1 MPRLIS
7 GQPGYEELASVDR
20 SSTGMSPSLPPPTG
34 AELDGHAAG
43 GSTPAVQAGSA
54 GLPSHQQAPLRTQL
68 QTMSTKQL
76 RELAVEKFI
85 SQDEIEDAR
94 DSEAP
99 KPALIALIQ
108 KNDAELQKNDA
119 DLQAM
124 SLKQLRQRA
133 TTDGIDDDAIEVSP
147 IVPLLLPSTCDCQVR
162 VPRPS
167 LGVSSCFSSI
177 SRAPAA

>member
-1 MPRLIS
+1 
-7 GQPGYEELASVDR
+7 
-20 SSTGMSPSLPPPTG
+20 
-34 AELDGHAAG
+34 
-43 GSTPAVQAGSA
+43 
-54 GLPSHQQAPLRTQL
+54 
-68 QTMSTKQL
+68 MSTKQL

-108 KNDAELQKNDA
+108 KNDAALQKNDA

-133 TTDGIDDDAIEVSP
+133 TTDGIDNDAIEVSP
-147 IVPLLLPSTCDCQVR
+147 ILPLLLPSTCDCPVR
-162 VPRPS
+162 VPRVR
-167 LGVSSCFSSI
+167 LGVSSRLPSCFSSI
-177 SRAPAA
+177 SRRAPAAS